1 MELVR
6 EENGKKI
13 FLDGDRSYTM
23 IDMGSYVGHMYRDWY
38 EAAPEVWILM
48 QSDDGNSKI
57 ESLVD
62 SNGEYIRFVADE
74 GNVRRIIQMDGGKV
88 YNDSIVIGAD
98 ELDGSMGPSYVAKDG
113 DIYSGESEKI
123 EEYLLH
129 QPEFLWDG
137 NPYEGDFPENEL
149 FTDFMEKNIE
159 LNKMLNQDKKNKTI

>member
-13 FLDGDRSYTM
+13 FVDGDRSYTM

-62 SNGEYIRFVADE
+62 SNGQYIRFVADE
-74 GNVRRIIQMDGGKV
+74 GNVRRIIATGISGLHSRRTRGDRHSSRVEAKNPALLSNRDG
-88 YNDSIVIGAD
+88 
-98 ELDGSMGPSYVAKDG
+98 
-113 DIYSGESEKI
+113 
-123 EEYLLH
+123 YLL
-129 QPEFLWDG
+129 
-137 NPYEGDFPENEL
+137 EL
-149 FTDFMEKNIE
+149 TGWT
-159 LNKMLNQDKKNKTI
+159 QGSQAS